1 MDEPPKKRARKDHA
15 LESHASSSAKSVS
28 RFPAP
33 TGSPTMNKIC
43 KGYVPQNTNKA
54 TGWALRVFNTW
65 QNERNRVSADK
76 WMGWIWNSFS
86 CTTVIGLLYNSYYCC
101 CIIATTVL
109 CDICTVV

>member
-1 MDEPPKKRARKDHA
+1 MDEPPKKRAGKDHV

-43 KGYVPQNTNKA
+43 KGYMYMYVPQNTNKA

-65 QNERNRVSADK
+65 HVMCNKNTRIFSRASPLPVNRKCGEA
-76 WMGWIWNSFS
+76 
-86 CTTVIGLLYNSYYCC
+86 
-101 CIIATTVL
+101 
-109 CDICTVV
+109 

>member
-65 QNERNRVSADK
+65 RNERNRDSADK
-76 WMGWIWNSFS
+76 CPEN
-86 CTTVIGLLYNSYYCC
+86 LLE
-101 CIIATTVL
+101 IATTVL